1 MLNFATLDLT
11 TLLSIL
17 IVFTGILT
25 IGVVL
30 RKRGFRDHTVRW
42 LVVYGSLFCLG
53 ESIPII
59 ANAAAWPFWSDA
71 LEIRVALYEVLLLAL
86 VCVHLTR
93 GFVRVPGNGL
103 GWWVWAGV
111 GSVLL
116 WGLDTN
122 LPALPDVMWLSDGRY
137 YLTRDGLTLAVL
149 GVVWGG
155 MAGGAV
161 SVTIR
166 SYRQTHQPLHR
177 NRLLYWGLVL
187 ILTTAAAVA
196 RLAEL
201 RTGPFFLDSLLY
213 LAAILV
219 AGYVVLTHRL
229 FDVRYAVRRIEGYL
243 LAMFLMTLIYAVV
256 FTIAWRSFQSLPGYN
271 VLLISIGWALLVT
284 LLIAPLFQWMRRQI
298 DRWITGVA
306 YDPRRTLREYSASIS
321 NILDLE
327 TLAQVMIE
335 LISETLNV
343 QRAALFVV
351 RRGTYDKHNGG
362 HNGGHNEEPP
372 ASSYY
377 YLRRAGELHCGD
389 HSTDQTTP
397 DQTICAYERS
407 TTGPEVGLNHTVEDQ
422 SQPIVV
428 TEPPTSLPSLM
439 LPAESPLAVF
449 LSQEHTPLT
458 QYEIDLNPHFRSISP
473 QEREWLERL
482 DMDVYVPIY
491 GQGEWIGLLALGPKS
506 CGDRYFD
513 DELDLLNTLADQTAV
528 ALENARLFD
537 DLQLRNEEISR
548 LNEELEAANREL
560 IRVGQAK
567 SDFIDIASHELRTPL
582 TQVRG
587 YTDILKEALEEE
599 TLTPNYGKKLVKG
612 LKEAAYRLEEIVD
625 MMFDVAQLDTQTMD
639 LNLTPELVSRIVD
652 AAVEPWRPALAE
664 RNITFSVEGVS
675 NLPLIAGDFIRL
687 RQALSHLIQNAIKFT
702 PDGGQIRI
710 TGLVR
715 PWTLPQEQAIELV
728 VADTGIGIDPEEL
741 ERIFE
746 KFYRIGNV
754 LLHST
759 GKTKFKGA
767 GPGLGLT
774 VARGIIEAHGG
785 RIWAESPGCDE
796 QACPGSES
804 HIVLPVHPPRRPA
817 PNAQLEA
824 AAPVEGAVNLSDT
837 REPPPYSPN

>member
-1 MLNFATLDLT
+1 MLNSAMLDLT
-11 TLLSIL
+11 TALSIL

-25 IGVVL
+25 LGIVS
-30 RKRGFRDHTVRW
+30 RRRGFRDHTVRW
-42 LVVYGSLFCLG
+42 LMVYGGLFCVG
-53 ESIPII
+53 EFGPVI
-59 ANAAAWPFWSDA
+59 ANAAGWHFWGDA

-86 VCVHLTR
+86 AFVYLTR
-93 GFVRVPGNGL
+93 VFVRASGNGL
-103 GWWVWAGV
+103 GWWVWTGI
-111 GSVLL
+111 GSALL

-122 LPALPDVMWLSDGRY
+122 LLALPDVMWLSNGRY
-137 YLTRDGLTLAVL
+137 YLPRDGLTLSALVIF
-149 GVVWGG
+149 WGG
-155 MAGGAV
+155 MVGGAAL
-161 SVTIR
+161 VTIR
-166 SYRQTHQPLHR
+166 SYRQIHQPLHR
-177 NRLLYWGLVL
+177 NRILYWGLVL
-187 ILTTAAAVA
+187 TITTAAAVV
-196 RLAEL
+196 RLTEL

-219 AGYVVLTHRL
+219 AGYVVSTHRL
-229 FDVRYAVRRIEGYL
+229 FDVRYAMRRIEGYL
-243 LAMFLMTLIYAVV
+243 LAASLMTLIYAGV
-256 FTIAWRSFQSLPGYN
+256 FTIAWRSFQSLSGYN
-271 VLLISIGWALLVT
+271 VLIISTGWALLVT
-284 LLIAPLFQWMRRQI
+284 LLIAPLLQWMRRRI

-327 TLAQVMIE
+327 ELARVMLE
-335 LISETLNV
+335 LISETLSV
-343 QRAALFVV
+343 RRAALFVV
-351 RRGTYDKHNGG
+351 RRGTCDEHHIG
-362 HNGGHNEEPP
+362 HSEEDL
-372 ASSYY
+372 SSCY
-377 YLRRAGELHCGD
+377 YLRGAGGFC
-389 HSTDQTTP
+389 
-397 DQTICAYERS
+397 R
-407 TTGPEVGLNHTVEDQ
+407 EDQ
-422 SQPIVV
+422 SLGRAVCAHEDGSLTTRLETDHNHMLEDQQLQQDMITESPIACPAL
-428 TEPPTSLPSLM
+428 TLPM
-439 LPAESPLAVF
+439 GSPLAAF

-458 QYEIDLNPHFRSISP
+458 QYEIDLDPRFHSISS
-473 QEREWLERL
+473 QERDWLECL

-491 GQGEWIGLLALGPKS
+491 GQGEWIGLLAIGPKS

-513 DELDLLNTLADQTAV
+513 GELDLLNTLADQTAV

-537 DLQLRNEEISR
+537 DLQLRNQEISR

-560 IRVGQAK
+560 ILVGQAK

-587 YTDILKEALEEE
+587 YTDILREALEEE

-612 LKEAAYRLEEIVD
+612 LKEAACRLEEIVD

-652 AAVEPWRPALAE
+652 AAVEPWRPTLTE
-664 RNITFSVEGVS
+664 RNITLSVEGIS
-675 NLPLIAGDFIRL
+675 NLPLIAGDFYRL

-702 PDGGQIRI
+702 PDGGRIRI
-710 TGLVR
+710 TGLMR

-796 QACPGSES
+796 QTCPGSEF
-804 HIVLPVHPPRRPA
+804 HIVLPVHPSRESLSTDRLSVVAPA
-817 PNAQLEA
+817 T
-824 AAPVEGAVNLSDT
+824 GVNLA
-837 REPPPYSPN
+837 E